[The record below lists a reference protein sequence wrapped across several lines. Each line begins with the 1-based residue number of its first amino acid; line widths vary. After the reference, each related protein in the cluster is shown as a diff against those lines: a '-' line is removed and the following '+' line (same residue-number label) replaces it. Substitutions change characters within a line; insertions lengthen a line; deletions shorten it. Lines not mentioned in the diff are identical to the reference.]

1 MGTDIR
7 YLISRFSQAHKAL
20 FMMLID
26 TLTFVLSFYAV
37 NRVLTANISFD
48 FFTAG
53 IFWASLLVILSI
65 QYIFGVYDFSEKM
78 TVQTLLGRVL
88 RAVILSFIGV
98 GFLTFVFAE
107 NIFGSLG
114 EGFVVGTLISYSIL
128 STPARIFFHQLDQ
141 KYRTGRRWL
150 FLVPEKNK
158 VTIQKDLADNHFKGH
173 VIFLTENDLGQ
184 LSEHLNSAWTVVI
197 FGLEESDLDSDLA
210 QQLMQSR
217 LQGQAVLNIC
227 DFYEMY
233 WKKVPVDFLKR
244 SWFLLT
250 DGFILIQN
258 PIGLRFKR
266 LMDFGCALILFSV
279 TWPFMVLAAIAIKL
293 DSPGPV
299 LFSQERVGKNGR
311 RFKIYK
317 FRSMVADAEKNGAQW
332 ALKNDSRV
340 TRVGQFI
347 RVTRIDELP
356 QLFNILT
363 GEMSFVGPRP
373 ERQEFNEKIEQVVP
387 FYNVRHLVRP
397 GITGWA
403 QVLFPYGASIEDSK
417 QKLQYEIYYIKNYSI
432 MMDIE
437 VVLKTISVVL
447 LGKGR

>member
-7 YLISRFSQAHKAL
+7 YLISRFSQTNKAI
-20 FMMLID
+20 FMMLLD
-26 TLTFVLSFYAV
+26 ALVFVLSFYVV
-37 NRVLTANISFD
+37 NRLLTADLSFV
-48 FFTAG
+48 FAKTG
-53 IFWASLLVILSI
+53 IFIAALLILLSTH
-65 QYIFGVYDFSEKM
+65 YIFGVYDFSEKM

-88 RAVILSFIGV
+88 RALVLTFIGI
-98 GFLTFVFAE
+98 GFLTFVFDN
-107 NIFGSLG
+107 NIFASLD
-114 EGFVVGTLISYSIL
+114 EGFALGTLFSFFIL
-128 STPARIFFHQLDQ
+128 AAPARILFHRLDQ
-141 KYRTGRRWL
+141 KYRNGRRWL

-158 VTIQKDLADNHFKGH
+158 ATIQKDLDDNHFKGH
-173 VIFLTENDLGQ
+173 VVFLTENDVVK
-184 LSEHLNSAWTVVI
+184 LSEHLNFSWTAIVL
-197 FGLEESDLDSDLA
+197 GLEESDLDSELA
-210 QQLMQSR
+210 QLLMQRR

-244 SWFLLT
+244 SWFLLA

-266 LMDFGCALILFSV
+266 LMDFGCALVLFLV
-279 TWPFMVLAAIAIKL
+279 TWPFMLLAAIAIKL
-293 DSPGPV
+293 DSPGPA

-311 RFKIYK
+311 HFKIYK
-317 FRSMVADAEKNGAQW
+317 FRSMVTDAEKNGAQW
-332 ALKNDSRV
+332 ATTNDARI

-347 RVTRIDELP
+347 RATRIDELP

-373 ERQEFNEKIEQVVP
+373 ERHEFNEKIEQVVP

-403 QVLFPYGASIEDSK
+403 QVLFPYGASIDDSK